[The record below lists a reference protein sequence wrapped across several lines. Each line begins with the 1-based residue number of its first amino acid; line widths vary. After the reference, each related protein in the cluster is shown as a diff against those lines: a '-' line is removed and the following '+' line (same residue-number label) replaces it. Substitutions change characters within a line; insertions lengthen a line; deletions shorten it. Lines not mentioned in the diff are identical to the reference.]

1 MEELSYDHVIQMAT
15 KMRTAVQDEHDPELV
30 FLIAL
35 KFAVEMASDTRMK
48 ERDFME
54 ACYVAFKLQETLADE
69 KRGEVH

>member
-35 KFAVEMASDTRMK
+35 KLAVEIASDVQMK
-48 ERDFME
+48 EQDFME
-54 ACYVAFKLQETLADE
+54 ACYVAFKLRETLADE

>member
-35 KFAVEMASDTRMK
+35 KFAVEIASDVQMK
-48 ERDFME
+48 EQDFME
-54 ACYVAFKLQETLADE
+54 ACYVAFKLRETLADE